1 MAQSYSLFVAR
12 ESFVHRLNPLTKL
25 TLTGLLLVS
34 GLFLPGIWTN
44 YLLFVGIV
52 LPLSAAA
59 GVTKQLVR
67 SAWKI
72 VLPFAISLFLIQG
85 FLWPGGT
92 PILYV
97 GPLSLKS
104 EGLQFAVVSTGR
116 ILMIVSSFLW
126 FSLTTRPD
134 HLMNSLSRIG
144 FPSNLAYVI
153 VATIQIAPRF
163 QSRAATILD
172 AQRARGLETEGS
184 LRTRARALVP
194 LVIPLVLSSLIDVE
208 ERALA
213 VEARAFN
220 RQGPKT
226 FLIELPEAAWEPAA
240 RWFMVVLMVSI
251 LGLRVYLAITRWRS

>member
-1 MAQSYSLFVAR
+1 MSQLSSLYVPR
-12 ESFVHRLNPLTKL
+12 DSPIHRWNPLTRL

-34 GLFLPGIWTN
+34 GLLLPGVWTK
-44 YLLFVGIV
+44 YLLFLGIV
-52 LPLSAAA
+52 LPISFAA
-59 GVTKQLVR
+59 GVGRQLVR
-67 SAWKI
+67 TAFKI
-72 VLPFAISLFLIQG
+72 VLPFAISVFLIQG

-92 PILYV
+92 PVLQI

-104 EGLQFAVVSTGR
+104 EGLQFAIASIGR
-116 ILMIVSSFLW
+116 ILLIVSSFLW

-134 HLMNSLSRIG
+134 HLMNSLARIG

-184 LRTRARALVP
+184 LRTRLRAMVP

-226 FLIELPEAAWEPAA
+226 FLVELPEAPWERPA
-240 RWFMVVLMVSI
+240 RWMMLVTMFLV
-251 LGLRVYLAITRWRS
+251 LGLRLYLAVSR

>member
-1 MAQSYSLFVAR
+1 MAQLYSLFVAR
-12 ESFVHRLNPLTKL
+12 ESPVHRLNPLTKL
-25 TLTGLLLVS
+25 TLTGLLLVA
-34 GLFLPGIWTN
+34 GLFLPGVWTN
-44 YLLFVGIV
+44 YLLFLAVV

-59 GVTKQLVR
+59 GVGRQLLG

-85 FLWPGGT
+85 FLWPQGT
-92 PILYV
+92 PVLHI
-97 GPLSLKS
+97 GPLSLKA
-104 EGLQFAVVSTGR
+104 EGLRFAVISTGR
-116 ILMIVSSFLW
+116 ILVIVSSFVF

-144 FPSNLAYVI
+144 FPTNLAYVI
-153 VATIQIAPRF
+153 VATIQIVPRF

-172 AQRARGLETEGS
+172 AQRARGLETEGG
-184 LRTRARALVP
+184 LRTRARAVLP

-226 FLIELPEAAWEPAA
+226 FLVELPDAAWEPTA
-240 RWFMVVLMVSI
+240 RWLMVAGMFSI
-251 LGLRVYLAITRWRS
+251 IGLRIYLAVSRWQS

>member
-1 MAQSYSLFVAR
+1 MAQVSSLFIAR
-12 ESFVHRLNPLTKL
+12 DSPIHRLNPLTRL
-25 TLTGLLLVS
+25 ALTGLLLVA
-34 GLFLPGIWTN
+34 GLLLPGTWIN
-44 YLLFVGIV
+44 YLLFLGVV
-52 LPLSAAA
+52 LPLSLAA
-59 GVTKQLVR
+59 GVTRQLFRTAV
-67 SAWKI
+67 KI
-72 VLPFAISLFLIQG
+72 VLPFAISVFLIQG
-85 FLWPGGT
+85 FFWPGGT
-92 PILYV
+92 PVLQI

-104 EGLQFAVVSTGR
+104 EGLQFAIVSTGR

-126 FSLTTRPD
+126 FSMTTRPD

-163 QSRAATILD
+163 QARAATILD

-184 LRTRARALVP
+184 LRIRARALVP

-226 FLIELPEAAWEPAA
+226 FLIDLPDAAWEHAA
-240 RWFMVVLMVSI
+240 RWLMVIVMILI
-251 LGLRVYLAITRWRS
+251 LGLRGYLAVARWRS